1 MNLDVKNDFDI
12 LIDIVTKFYSSLLNV
27 LLMNYVFL

>member
-1 MNLDVKNDFDI
+1 MLKMISDI
-12 LIDIVTKFYSSLLNV
+12 LIDIVTKFYSGLLNV